1 MNNYAKTIVLSAVA
15 GFAITG
21 VAPAIATTPGATSG
35 PAELTQGMKAPT
47 MDVGTDSVTKATV
60 QYSNSIGSS
69 DSFQVGATTN
79 VGASANASSTFDYNV
94 ESNANFG
101 IGTSTINQQ
110 IGTSSIEDIGPK
122 TTSTTT
128 SGNYWNRKKKTVIVG
143 GVEKEVEAGTIMGSF
158 NKTGLNSGATS
169 TTNDVTVSGIGTD
182 AQIKTA
188 ADASFKSDIKKAEG
202 VTSDGAG
209 SANGGASGSVGTS
222 ASASANNTSF
232 VSSFAQAY

>member
-1 MNNYAKTIVLSAVA
+1 MNNYAKTAVLSAVA

-21 VAPAIATTPGATSG
+21 VAPAIATTPGDTSG
-35 PAELTQGMKAPT
+35 PAELTQGMLAPT
-47 MDVGTDSVTKATV
+47 LNVGTDSVTKATV

-110 IGTSSIEDIGPK
+110 IGTSSIEDIGPPS
-122 TTSTTT
+122 TSTTT
-128 SGNYWNRKKKTVIVG
+128 SGNYWNRRKKTVIVG

-158 NKTGLNSGATS
+158 NKTGIGSNN

-182 AQIKTA
+182 AKITTA
-188 ADASFKSDIKKAEG
+188 SDASFKSDIKKAAG

-209 SANGGASGSVGTS
+209 SANGGASGSVGTT
-222 ASASANNTSF
+222 ASASANNTQF